1 VEPDE
6 ITIAPTGDAA
16 AFGAAATPD
25 QNWAPAGATP
35 AVRADADSIA
45 ALESEL
51 GAIEAE
57 LHALDHDAH

>member
-6 ITIAPTGDAA
+6 IAIAPRYSVAPQDAA
-16 AFGAAATPD
+16 PEAASE
-25 QNWAPAGATP
+25 ATP
-35 AVRADADSIA
+35 AHQGADADSIA

-51 GAIEAE
+51 GAIESE